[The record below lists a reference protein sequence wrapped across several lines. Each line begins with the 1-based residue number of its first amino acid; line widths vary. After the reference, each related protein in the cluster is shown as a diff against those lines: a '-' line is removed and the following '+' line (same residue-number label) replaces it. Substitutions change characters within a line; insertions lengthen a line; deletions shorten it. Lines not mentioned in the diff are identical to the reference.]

1 MVFVIFE
8 SIHEK
13 KEWGN
18 MLFAKNC
25 VSLKVRSLF
34 DEKKRLPV

>member
-1 MVFVIFE
+1 
-8 SIHEK
+8 
-13 KEWGN
+13 

-34 DEKKRLPV
+34 DEKKRLPVYTVRSAAQEP